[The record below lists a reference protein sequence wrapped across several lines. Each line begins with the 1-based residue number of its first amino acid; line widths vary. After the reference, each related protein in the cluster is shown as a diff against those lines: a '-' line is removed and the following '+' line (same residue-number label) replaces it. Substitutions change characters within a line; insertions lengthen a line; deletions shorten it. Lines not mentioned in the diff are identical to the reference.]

1 MTCATRCR
9 LLGSGQATMPRV
21 AEALRPTLGETGQVY
36 VTLAAARQFMEGAGY
51 EEHELETARRRVTEL
66 LLDARPRQAD
76 PRMWRAR
83 KRSTKL
89 DLSALV
95 EQEGR
100 LFVVTFISVQPYDPP
115 SRTSGDRSGRRSRLP
130 GESRSSSVATRGTSA
145 PSASRALGRR
155 GTRST

>member
-1 MTCATRCR
+1 
-9 LLGSGQATMPRV
+9 MPSV
-21 AEALRPTLGETGQVY
+21 AEASRPTLGETGQIY

-51 EEHELETARRRVTEL
+51 QEHELETARRRATEL

-89 DLSALV
+89 DISALV

-115 SRTSGDRSGRRSRLP
+115 SRTSGDRQGGRSRFP
-130 GESRSSSVATRGTSA
+130 VESRSSPVAPRASGSRG
-145 PSASRALGRR
+145 GRR
-155 GTRST
+155 GARSS

>member
-1 MTCATRCR
+1 MA
-9 LLGSGQATMPRV
+9 SV
-21 AEALRPTLGETGQVY
+21 AEASRPTLGETGQIY

-51 EEHELETARRRVTEL
+51 QEHELETARRRATEL

-89 DLSALV
+89 DISALV

-115 SRTSGDRSGRRSRLP
+115 SRTSGDRQGGRSRFP
-130 GESRSSSVATRGTSA
+130 VESRSSSVAPR
-145 PSASRALGRR
+145 ASRSRGGRR
-155 GTRST
+155 GTRSS

>member
-1 MTCATRCR
+1 
-9 LLGSGQATMPRV
+9 MPSV
-21 AEALRPTLGETGQVY
+21 ADALRPTLGETGQIY

-51 EEHELETARRRVTEL
+51 QEHELETARRRVTEL

-89 DLSALV
+89 DISALV

-115 SRTSGDRSGRRSRLP
+115 SRTSGDRQGGRSRFP
-130 GESRSSSVATRGTSA
+130 GESRSSSVAPRDTPTPR
-145 PSASRALGRR
+145 ASRSRGGRKR
-155 GTRST
+155 ARST

>member
-1 MTCATRCR
+1 MASVTDA
-9 LLGSGQATMPRV
+9 S
-21 AEALRPTLGETGQVY
+21 RPTLGETGQIY

-51 EEHELETARRRVTEL
+51 QENELETARRRATEL

-89 DLSALV
+89 DISALV

-115 SRTSGDRSGRRSRLP
+115 SRTSGDRQGGRSRFP
-130 GESRSSSVATRGTSA
+130 VESRSSPVAPRASGSRG
-145 PSASRALGRR
+145 GRR
-155 GTRST
+155 GSRSS